1 MKKNQELE
9 NRILQLV
16 SELLLKIMSEHKPIC
31 GCVGVRVC
39 VCVCVCGGGGGDL
52 EVCITLLL
60 SLFFLQCLKVQLLQS
75 GHPTKSH
82 AN

>member
-16 SELLLKIMSEHKPIC
+16 SELILKTMSEHKPVC
-31 GCVGVRVC
+31 GCVGVR
-39 VCVCVCGGGGGDL
+39 VCVCGGGGGDL

-60 SLFFLQCLKVQLLQS
+60 SSLFFLQCLKVQLLQS